1 MKLKITV
8 LLITIPLAL
17 LLNCGKSGEMISTQL
32 TGTVT
37 FLSGDVKVND
47 KPLHAGSQV
56 VMGDVITSGDK
67 AIAVIQFSQI
77 SVITIKS
84 NTVLKINDLANA
96 GANGKVNA
104 AESFT
109 IDKGAAFHKVMTK
122 GTDYSV
128 GTPTMVAAV
137 RGTAFM
143 VQVKDGVTRVDL
155 LEGELLVTQN
165 NGESLVLT
173 AGQSII
179 STKDGLSKPGVISKK
194 ESEKLSVYNGIR
206 LVPEVDRVVSGNGNS
221 GGELLQ
227 GIEVES
233 GEIKSITD
241 TVPGDTSAVN
251 RENSEVNESGQ
262 NDLSGRPG
270 EKGKTDD
277 GSMSVKGGTGEK
289 DKGSGDKVAVN
300 TGGKDKKK
308 SSGNKVLNKT
318 GDGTGG
324 NNTSGAVNDK
334 TASGVNEKTGG
345 NTSADKTEEG
355 ILSVIR
361 LKNGKEYTGTFTQ
374 SGEFVEIVMSGK
386 RIKVKAAEIKEIER
400 YRSR

>member
-1 MKLKITV
+1 MKLKITA
-8 LLITIPLAL
+8 LLMAMPLAL
-17 LLNCGKSGEMISTQL
+17 LLNCGRSGEMNGNTQL

-37 FLSGDVKVND
+37 FLSGDVKAND
-47 KPLHAGSQV
+47 KPLHTGSQV
-56 VMGDVITSGDK
+56 VKGDVITSGEK
-67 AIAVIQFSQI
+67 SIAVIQFSQL

-84 NTVLKINDLANA
+84 GTVLKINDLANA
-96 GANGKVNA
+96 GVNGKVNA

-109 IDKGAAFHKVMTK
+109 IDKGSVFNKVMTK
-122 GTDYSV
+122 GTEYSA

-155 LEGELLVTQN
+155 VEGELLVTQN
-165 NGESLVLT
+165 TGETLVLT

-206 LVPEVDRVVSGNGNS
+206 LVPDVDKVVSGTGDS
-221 GGELLQ
+221 GGEYLQ

-233 GEIKSITD
+233 GEIKSIKD

-251 RENSEVNESGQ
+251 RENSEVNES
-262 NDLSGRPG
+262 
-270 EKGKTDD
+270 D
-277 GSMSVKGGTGEK
+277 GNALYVKPGEK
-289 DKGSGDKVAVN
+289 DKDSGSTVSGNKVKNSRKNNTGDNVAVN

-308 SSGNKVLNKT
+308 ASGKVVSDKT

-324 NNTSGAVNDK
+324 KVTDK
-334 TASGVNEKTGG
+334 KTSGVNDKTGG
-345 NTSADKTEEG
+345 NTPADKTEEG

-361 LKNGKEYTGTFTQ
+361 LKNGKEYVGTFSQ
-374 SGEFVEIVMSGK
+374 SGDFVDIVMSGK
-386 RIKVKAAEIKEIER
+386 LIKVKAAEIKEIER
-400 YRSR
+400 YRTR